1 MIISGRNAITELLR
15 GGKKVEKVLS
25 LRPLDRELVDL
36 TAERKVPVEIID
48 DDQMQRLTKSKKA
61 QGMVAFVPE
70 FKYNA
75 LEELLTNEEPFLVI
89 LDGIQDPH
97 NLGAI
102 IRTCECA
109 GVDGIIAPKNRACPV
124 NETVYSTS
132 AGAIANV
139 KIAMVTNLN
148 ETIRQLKDKNIWIYA
163 LEADGQDIYSTDLKG
178 GLALVVGSEG
188 FGVHEL
194 TRKTC
199 DGVLSLPMYGKINS
213 LNASNASA
221 IAVYEAVR
229 QRRK

>member
-36 TAERKVPVEIID
+36 TTERKVPVEIID
-48 DDQMQRLTKSKKA
+48 DDQMQRLTKSKKT

-70 FKYNA
+70 FKYNS

-109 GVDGIIAPKNRACPV
+109 GVDGIIVPKNRACPV
-124 NETVYSTS
+124 NETVYSAS

>member
-1 MIISGRNAITELLR
+1 MIVSGRNAITEILR

-25 LRPLDRELVDL
+25 VRPLDRELLDL
-36 TAERKVPVEIID
+36 TAQNKVAVEIID
-48 DDQMQRLTKSKKA
+48 EEQMQRLTKSKKT

-70 FKYNA
+70 YKYYQ
-75 LEELLTNEEPFLVI
+75 LEDVLKSNEPFLVI

-109 GVDGIIAPKNRACPV
+109 GVDGIIVPKNRACPV
-124 NETVYSTS
+124 NETVYTTS
-132 AGAIANV
+132 AGAIANMR
-139 KIAMVTNLN
+139 IAMVTNLN
-148 ETIRQLKDKNIWIYA
+148 ETIRQLKERNIWVYA
-163 LEADGQDIYSTDLKG
+163 LEADGQDICSVNLKG
-178 GLALVVGSEG
+178 GLALVIGSEG

-199 DGVLSLPMYGKINS
+199 DNVLSIPMYGKINS
-213 LNASNASA
+213 LNASNATA

-229 QRRK
+229 QRRQ

>member
-15 GGKKVEKVLS
+15 GGKKVEKVVS

-48 DDQMQRLTKSKKA
+48 DDQMQRLTKSKKT

-70 FKYNA
+70 FKYNS

-109 GVDGIIAPKNRACPV
+109 GVDGIIVPKNRACPV